1 MTRRIVVISAGL
13 REPSSTS
20 LLGERLAE
28 ATLTALAA
36 RGSVAEV
43 EVVELRHHGG
53 DIMQAMTSFA
63 PEALRA
69 VFDRVAAADGVIA
82 LTPLFNTSYSG
93 LFKSFFDV
101 LPEGSL
107 AGKLVL
113 LGATGGTPR
122 HSLALDYAL
131 RPMFAY
137 LHADVLTTGVFAAT
151 EDWGAAGDDVR
162 PLTERIARAGES
174 LAEAIA
180 ARPAV
185 VVADEF
191 ASTASFEEMF
201 SRLRSTDDDFENGL

>member
-107 AGKLVL
+107 AGKPVL

-151 EDWGAAGDDVR
+151 EDWGAASDDVR
-162 PLTERIARAGES
+162 PLTERITRAGES

-185 VVADEF
+185 VVADKF